1 MYCIARQNYCQ
12 YTQLFFY
19 SWNKMMR
26 HREKQIL
33 SRLLQ
38 SAFYYTKNQKP
49 KENTTMKNTKTTL
62 IAVANQKGGVAKT
75 TTVINI
81 GAGLAL
87 KGKKVL
93 LVDTDNQSHLSRF
106 LGYDGQDGKP
116 TIEELIWQ
124 TVSKLRQP
132 VADAVRHSEQGIDYI
147 PSNFML
153 AGILSILGTDSD
165 STGVFTRLFSDGAFK
180 EYDYIIIDC
189 PPTLDLLVSNAL
201 KACDKVLIPVQ
212 SDYWAYEGV
221 DQLLATLQRTKQT
234 DDIKPYVLGMLVTM
248 FNKRTNSA
256 KAIMD
261 AMTDSYGEFVFDTA
275 IAFRDEVKVATIERK
290 ALVSRK
296 SSVTGQQYMEVV
308 EEIISKEGQDNG

>member
-1 MYCIARQNYCQ
+1 MNNSKAKI
-12 YTQLFFY
+12 
-19 SWNKMMR
+19 
-26 HREKQIL
+26 
-33 SRLLQ
+33 
-38 SAFYYTKNQKP
+38 
-49 KENTTMKNTKTTL
+49 

-75 TTVINI
+75 TSVINI

-106 LGYDGQDGKP
+106 LGYDGTDGKP
-116 TIEELIWQ
+116 TISELIWQ
-124 TVSKLRQP
+124 TVSKVQKP
-132 VADAVRHSEQGIDYI
+132 VSEAIRKSELGVDYI

-153 AGILSILGTDSD
+153 AGIISILGTDSD
-165 STGVFTRLFSDGAFK
+165 STGVFSRLFSDGTFD

-221 DQLLATLQRTKQT
+221 DQLLATLQRAKQT
-234 DDIKPYVLGMLVTM
+234 SEIKPYVLGMIVTM

-261 AMTDSYGEFVFDTA
+261 AMNESYGEYVFENA
-275 IAFRDEVKVATIERK
+275 IAFRDEVKVATIEHK
-290 ALVSRK
+290 TLVGK
-296 SSVTGQQYMEVV
+296 KNSVTGQQYMAVV
-308 EEIISKEGQDNG
+308 EEIIGKEGQANG

>member
-1 MYCIARQNYCQ
+1 MNNSKAKI
-12 YTQLFFY
+12 
-19 SWNKMMR
+19 
-26 HREKQIL
+26 
-33 SRLLQ
+33 
-38 SAFYYTKNQKP
+38 
-49 KENTTMKNTKTTL
+49 

-75 TTVINI
+75 TSVINI

-106 LGYDGQDGKP
+106 LGYDGTDGNP
-116 TIEELIWQ
+116 TISELIFQ
-124 TVSKLRQP
+124 TVSKVMKP
-132 VADAVRHSEQGIDYI
+132 VSEAIRKSELGVDYI

-153 AGILSILGTDSD
+153 AGIISILGTDSD
-165 STGVFTRLFSDGAFK
+165 STGVFSRLFSDGTFD

-212 SDYWAYEGV
+212 SDFWAYEGV
-221 DQLLATLQRTKQT
+221 DQILATLQRAKQAS
-234 DDIKPYVLGMLVTM
+234 DIKPYVLGMLVTM

-261 AMTDSYGEFVFDTA
+261 AMNESYGEYVFENA
-275 IAFRDEVKVATIERK
+275 IAFRDEVKVATIEHKTLVGRK
-290 ALVSRK
+290 NSI
-296 SSVTGQQYMEVV
+296 TGQQYMAVV
-308 EEIISKEGQDNG
+308 EEIIDKEGQSNG

>member
-1 MYCIARQNYCQ
+1 MNNSKAKI
-12 YTQLFFY
+12 
-19 SWNKMMR
+19 
-26 HREKQIL
+26 
-33 SRLLQ
+33 
-38 SAFYYTKNQKP
+38 
-49 KENTTMKNTKTTL
+49 

-75 TTVINI
+75 TSVINI

-87 KGKKVL
+87 RSKKIL

-106 LGYDGQDGKP
+106 LGYDGTDGKP
-116 TIEELIWQ
+116 TISELIWQ
-124 TVSKLRQP
+124 TVSKVQKP
-132 VADAVRHSEQGIDYI
+132 VSEAIRKSELGVDYI

-153 AGILSILGTDSD
+153 AGIISILVTDSD
-165 STGVFTRLFSDGAFK
+165 STGVFSRLFSDGTFD

-221 DQLLATLQRTKQT
+221 DQLLATLQRAKQT
-234 DDIKPYVLGMLVTM
+234 NDIKPYVLGMIVTM

-261 AMTDSYGEFVFDTA
+261 AMNESYGEYVFETA
-275 IAFRDEVKVATIERK
+275 IAFRDEVKVATIEHK
-290 ALVSRK
+290 TLVGKKNSI
-296 SSVTGQQYMEVV
+296 TGQQYMAVV
-308 EEIISKEGQDNG
+308 EEIIDKEGQSNG

>member
-1 MYCIARQNYCQ
+1 MNNSKAKI
-12 YTQLFFY
+12 
-19 SWNKMMR
+19 
-26 HREKQIL
+26 
-33 SRLLQ
+33 
-38 SAFYYTKNQKP
+38 
-49 KENTTMKNTKTTL
+49 

-75 TTVINI
+75 TSVINI

-106 LGYDGQDGKP
+106 LGYDGTDGKP
-116 TIEELIWQ
+116 TISELICQ
-124 TVSKLRQP
+124 TVSRVMKH
-132 VADAVRHSEQGIDYI
+132 VSEAIRKSELGVDYI

-153 AGILSILGTDSD
+153 AGIISILGTDSD
-165 STGVFTRLFSDGAFK
+165 STGVFSRLFSDGTFD

-221 DQLLATLQRTKQT
+221 DQLLATLQRAKQAS
-234 DDIKPYVLGMLVTM
+234 DIKPYVLGMLVTM

-261 AMTDSYGEFVFDTA
+261 AMNESYGEYVFETA
-275 IAFRDEVKVATIERK
+275 IAFRDEVKVATIEHKTLVGRK
-290 ALVSRK
+290 NSI
-296 SSVTGQQYMEVV
+296 TGQQYMAVV
-308 EEIISKEGQDNG
+308 DEIIGKEGQDNG

>member
-1 MYCIARQNYCQ
+1 MNNSKAKI
-12 YTQLFFY
+12 
-19 SWNKMMR
+19 
-26 HREKQIL
+26 
-33 SRLLQ
+33 
-38 SAFYYTKNQKP
+38 
-49 KENTTMKNTKTTL
+49 

-75 TTVINI
+75 TSVINI

-106 LGYDGQDGKP
+106 LGYDGTDGKP
-116 TIEELIWQ
+116 TISELIWQ
-124 TVSKLRQP
+124 TVSKVQKP
-132 VADAVRHSEQGIDYI
+132 VSEAIRKSELGVDYI

-153 AGILSILGTDSD
+153 AGIISILGTDSD
-165 STGVFTRLFSDGAFK
+165 STGVFSRLFSDGTFA

-221 DQLLATLQRTKQT
+221 DQILATLQRAKQAS
-234 DDIKPYVLGMLVTM
+234 DIKPYVLGMLVTM

-261 AMTDSYGEFVFDTA
+261 AMNESYGEYVFETA
-275 IAFRDEVKVATIERK
+275 IAFRDEVKVATIEHKTLVGRK
-290 ALVSRK
+290 NSI
-296 SSVTGQQYMEVV
+296 TGQQYMAVV
-308 EEIISKEGQDNG
+308 EEIIGKEGQGNG

>member
-1 MYCIARQNYCQ
+1 
-12 YTQLFFY
+12 
-19 SWNKMMR
+19 
-26 HREKQIL
+26 
-33 SRLLQ
+33 
-38 SAFYYTKNQKP
+38 
-49 KENTTMKNTKTTL
+49 MKNTKATL

-87 KGKKVL
+87 RGKKVL
-93 LVDTDNQSHLSRF
+93 LVDADNQSHLSRF
-106 LGYDGQDGKP
+106 FGYNTQDGKP
-116 TIEELIWQ
+116 TIAELIWQ
-124 TVSKLRQP
+124 TVSKVRQP
-132 VADAVRHSEQGIDYI
+132 VTDAVRPSELGLDYI

-165 STGVFTRLFSDGAFK
+165 STGVFSRLFSDSAF
-180 EYDYIIIDC
+180 EVYDYIIIDC

-221 DQLLATLQRTKQT
+221 DQLFATLQRAKQT
-234 DDIKPYVLGMLVTM
+234 NDIKPYVLGMLVTM
-248 FNKRTNSA
+248 YNKRTNSA

-261 AMTDSYGEFVFDTA
+261 AMTDSYGSYVFETA
-275 IAFRDEVKVATIERK
+275 IAFRDEVKVATIEHK

-296 SSVTGQQYMEVV
+296 SSVTGQQYMAVV
-308 EEIISKEGQDNG
+308 DEIIRKEGQDNG

>member
-1 MYCIARQNYCQ
+1 
-12 YTQLFFY
+12 
-19 SWNKMMR
+19 
-26 HREKQIL
+26 
-33 SRLLQ
+33 
-38 SAFYYTKNQKP
+38 
-49 KENTTMKNTKTTL
+49 MKNSKAKI

-75 TTVINI
+75 TSVINI

-106 LGYDGQDGKP
+106 LGYDGTDGKP
-116 TIEELIWQ
+116 TISELIWQ
-124 TVSKLRQP
+124 TVSKVQKP
-132 VADAVRHSEQGIDYI
+132 VSEAIRKSELGVDYI

-153 AGILSILGTDSD
+153 AGIISILGTDSD
-165 STGVFTRLFSDGAFK
+165 STGVFSRLFSDGTFD

-212 SDYWAYEGV
+212 SDFWAYEGV
-221 DQLLATLQRTKQT
+221 DQILATLQRAKQT
-234 DDIKPYVLGMLVTM
+234 SDIKPYVLGMLVTM

-261 AMTDSYGEFVFDTA
+261 AMNESYGEYVFETA
-275 IAFRDEVKVATIERK
+275 IAFRDEVKVATIEHKTLVGRK
-290 ALVSRK
+290 NSI
-296 SSVTGQQYMEVV
+296 TGQQYMSVV
-308 EEIISKEGQDNG
+308 EEIIGKEGQANG

>member
-1 MYCIARQNYCQ
+1 MNNSKAKI
-12 YTQLFFY
+12 
-19 SWNKMMR
+19 
-26 HREKQIL
+26 
-33 SRLLQ
+33 
-38 SAFYYTKNQKP
+38 
-49 KENTTMKNTKTTL
+49 

-75 TTVINI
+75 TSVINI

-106 LGYDGQDGKP
+106 LGYDGTDGNP
-116 TIEELIWQ
+116 TISELIFQ
-124 TVSKLRQP
+124 TVSKVMKP
-132 VADAVRHSEQGIDYI
+132 VSEAIRKSELGVDYI

-153 AGILSILGTDSD
+153 AGIISILGTDSD
-165 STGVFTRLFSDGAFK
+165 STGVFSRLFSDGTFD

-212 SDYWAYEGV
+212 SDFWAYEGV
-221 DQLLATLQRTKQT
+221 DQILATLQRAKQAS
-234 DDIKPYVLGMLVTM
+234 DIKPYVLGMLVTM

-261 AMTDSYGEFVFDTA
+261 AMNESYGEYVFETA
-275 IAFRDEVKVATIERK
+275 ISFRDEVKVATIEHKTLVGRK
-290 ALVSRK
+290 NSI
-296 SSVTGQQYMEVV
+296 TGQQYMAVV
-308 EEIISKEGQDNG
+308 DEIIGKEGQDNG

>member
-1 MYCIARQNYCQ
+1 MNNSKAKI
-12 YTQLFFY
+12 
-19 SWNKMMR
+19 
-26 HREKQIL
+26 
-33 SRLLQ
+33 
-38 SAFYYTKNQKP
+38 
-49 KENTTMKNTKTTL
+49 

-75 TTVINI
+75 TSVINI

-106 LGYDGQDGKP
+106 LGYDGTDGKP
-116 TIEELIWQ
+116 TISELIWQ
-124 TVSKLRQP
+124 TVSKVQKP
-132 VADAVRHSEQGIDYI
+132 VSEAIRKSELGVDYI

-153 AGILSILGTDSD
+153 AGIISILGTDSD
-165 STGVFTRLFSDGAFK
+165 STGVFSRLFSDGTFDN
-180 EYDYIIIDC
+180 YDYIIIDC

-221 DQLLATLQRTKQT
+221 DQLLANLQRAKQT
-234 DDIKPYVLGMLVTM
+234 SDIKPYVLGMLVTM

-261 AMTDSYGEFVFDTA
+261 AMNESYGEYVFENA
-275 IAFRDEVKVATIERK
+275 IVFRDEVKVATIEHK
-290 ALVSRK
+290 TLVGKK
-296 SSVTGQQYMEVV
+296 SSITGQQYMAVV
-308 EEIISKEGQDNG
+308 EEIIGKEGQTNG

>member
-1 MYCIARQNYCQ
+1 MNNSKAKI
-12 YTQLFFY
+12 
-19 SWNKMMR
+19 
-26 HREKQIL
+26 
-33 SRLLQ
+33 
-38 SAFYYTKNQKP
+38 
-49 KENTTMKNTKTTL
+49 

-75 TTVINI
+75 TSVINI

-106 LGYDGQDGKP
+106 LGYDGTDGKP
-116 TIEELIWQ
+116 TISELIWQ
-124 TVSKLRQP
+124 TVSKVQKP
-132 VADAVRHSEQGIDYI
+132 VSEAIRMSELGVDYI

-153 AGILSILGTDSD
+153 AGIISILGTDSD
-165 STGVFTRLFSDGAFK
+165 STGVFSRLFSDGTFD

-221 DQLLATLQRTKQT
+221 DQFLATLQRAKQT
-234 DDIKPYVLGMLVTM
+234 SDIKPYVLGMIITM

-261 AMTDSYGEFVFDTA
+261 AMNESYGEYVFENA
-275 IAFRDEVKVATIERK
+275 IAFRDEVKVATIEHK
-290 ALVSRK
+290 TLVGKKNSI
-296 SSVTGQQYMEVV
+296 TGQQYMAVV
-308 EEIISKEGQDNG
+308 EEIIGKEGQTNG

>member
-1 MYCIARQNYCQ
+1 MNNSKAKI
-12 YTQLFFY
+12 
-19 SWNKMMR
+19 
-26 HREKQIL
+26 
-33 SRLLQ
+33 
-38 SAFYYTKNQKP
+38 
-49 KENTTMKNTKTTL
+49 

-75 TTVINI
+75 TSVINI

-87 KGKKVL
+87 RSKKIL

-106 LGYDGQDGKP
+106 LGYDGTDGNP
-116 TIEELIWQ
+116 TISELIFQ
-124 TVSKLRQP
+124 TVSRVMKP
-132 VADAVRHSEQGIDYI
+132 VSEAIRKSELGVDYI

-153 AGILSILGTDSD
+153 AGIISILGTDSD
-165 STGVFTRLFSDGAFK
+165 STGVFSRLFSDCTFD

-221 DQLLATLQRTKQT
+221 DQLLATLQRAKQT
-234 DDIKPYVLGMLVTM
+234 SDIKPYVLGMLVTM

-261 AMTDSYGEFVFDTA
+261 AMNESYGEYVFENA
-275 IAFRDEVKVATIERK
+275 IAFRDEVKVATIEHKTLVGRK
-290 ALVSRK
+290 NSI
-296 SSVTGQQYMEVV
+296 TGQQYMAVV
-308 EEIISKEGQDNG
+308 EEIIGKEGKTNG

>member
-1 MYCIARQNYCQ
+1 
-12 YTQLFFY
+12 
-19 SWNKMMR
+19 
-26 HREKQIL
+26 
-33 SRLLQ
+33 
-38 SAFYYTKNQKP
+38 
-49 KENTTMKNTKTTL
+49 MKNSKAKI

-75 TTVINI
+75 TSVINI

-106 LGYDGQDGKP
+106 LGYDGTDGKP
-116 TIEELIWQ
+116 TISELIWQ
-124 TVSKLRQP
+124 TVSKVQKP
-132 VADAVRHSEQGIDYI
+132 ASEAIRKSELGVDYI

-153 AGILSILGTDSD
+153 AGIISILGTDSD
-165 STGVFTRLFSDGAFK
+165 STGVFSRLFSDGTFD

-221 DQLLATLQRTKQT
+221 DQLLATLQRAKQAS
-234 DDIKPYVLGMLVTM
+234 DIKPYVLGMLVTM

-261 AMTDSYGEFVFDTA
+261 AMNESYGEYVFETA
-275 IAFRDEVKVATIERK
+275 IAFRDEVKVATIEHKTLVGRK
-290 ALVSRK
+290 NSI
-296 SSVTGQQYMEVV
+296 TGQQYIAVV
-308 EEIISKEGQDNG
+308 DEIIGKEGQGNG

>member
-1 MYCIARQNYCQ
+1 MNNSKAKI
-12 YTQLFFY
+12 
-19 SWNKMMR
+19 
-26 HREKQIL
+26 
-33 SRLLQ
+33 
-38 SAFYYTKNQKP
+38 
-49 KENTTMKNTKTTL
+49 

-75 TTVINI
+75 TSVINI

-106 LGYDGQDGKP
+106 LGYDGTDGKP
-116 TIEELIWQ
+116 TISELIWQ
-124 TVSKLRQP
+124 TVSKVQKP
-132 VADAVRHSEQGIDYI
+132 VSEAIRKSELGVDYI

-153 AGILSILGTDSD
+153 AGIISILGTDSD
-165 STGVFTRLFSDGAFK
+165 STGVFSRLFSDGTFD

-212 SDYWAYEGV
+212 SDFWAYEGV
-221 DQLLATLQRTKQT
+221 DQILATLQRAKQT
-234 DDIKPYVLGMLVTM
+234 SDIKPYVLGMLVTM

-261 AMTDSYGEFVFDTA
+261 AMNESYGEYVFETA
-275 IAFRDEVKVATIERK
+275 IAFRDEVKVATIEHK
-290 ALVSRK
+290 TLVGKKNSI
-296 SSVTGQQYMEVV
+296 TGQQYMAVV
-308 EEIISKEGQDNG
+308 EEIIGKEGKTNG

>member
-1 MYCIARQNYCQ
+1 MNNSKAKI
-12 YTQLFFY
+12 
-19 SWNKMMR
+19 
-26 HREKQIL
+26 
-33 SRLLQ
+33 
-38 SAFYYTKNQKP
+38 
-49 KENTTMKNTKTTL
+49 

-75 TTVINI
+75 TSVINI

-106 LGYDGQDGKP
+106 LGYDGTDGKP
-116 TIEELIWQ
+116 TISELIWQ
-124 TVSKLRQP
+124 TVSKVQKP
-132 VADAVRHSEQGIDYI
+132 VSEAIRKSELGVDYI

-153 AGILSILGTDSD
+153 AGIISILGTDSD
-165 STGVFTRLFSDGAFK
+165 STGVFSRLFSDGTFD

-212 SDYWAYEGV
+212 SDFWAYEGV
-221 DQLLATLQRTKQT
+221 DQILATLQRAKQAS
-234 DDIKPYVLGMLVTM
+234 DIKPYVLGMLVTM

-261 AMTDSYGEFVFDTA
+261 AMNESYGEYVFENA
-275 IAFRDEVKVATIERK
+275 IAFRDEVKVATIEHK
-290 ALVSRK
+290 TLVGKKNSI
-296 SSVTGQQYMEVV
+296 TGQQYMAVV
-308 EEIISKEGQDNG
+308 EEIIDKEGQSNG

>member
-1 MYCIARQNYCQ
+1 MNNSKAKI
-12 YTQLFFY
+12 
-19 SWNKMMR
+19 
-26 HREKQIL
+26 
-33 SRLLQ
+33 
-38 SAFYYTKNQKP
+38 
-49 KENTTMKNTKTTL
+49 

-75 TTVINI
+75 TSVINI

-106 LGYDGQDGKP
+106 LGYDGTDGKP
-116 TIEELIWQ
+116 TISELIWQ
-124 TVSKLRQP
+124 TVSKVQKP
-132 VADAVRHSEQGIDYI
+132 VSEAIRKSELGVDYI

-153 AGILSILGTDSD
+153 AGIISILGTDSD
-165 STGVFTRLFSDGAFK
+165 STGVFSRLFSDGTFD

-221 DQLLATLQRTKQT
+221 DQLLATLQRAKQT
-234 DDIKPYVLGMLVTM
+234 SDIKPYVLGMLVTM

-256 KAIMD
+256 KAIMN
-261 AMTDSYGEFVFDTA
+261 AMNESYGEYVFENA
-275 IAFRDEVKVATIERK
+275 IAFRDEVKVATIEHK
-290 ALVSRK
+290 TLVGKKNSI
-296 SSVTGQQYMEVV
+296 TGQQYMAVV
-308 EEIISKEGQDNG
+308 EEIIGKEGQANG